1 MQRRFD
7 AILPELAGP
16 LGTPEAPVSVLLG
29 VSGGMDSMAMA
40 SLFLRSGTPFG
51 IAHCNFRLRGEDS
64 EADASLVRSWAMDKG
79 IACHTAAFD
88 TEDYARTKGI
98 SIEMAAREL
107 RYRFFAEVARESG
120 YGAVAVAHHADDNAE
135 TLLLNLLRG
144 TGVKGLCGMKAS
156 GYLPLP
162 DVRIPLL
169 RPLLSFT
176 REEIARYIEEEGIP
190 YREDRTNGE
199 NTNKRNIIRNRVFPI
214 FKEINPSFLR
224 TLTRDMARFEAAEE
238 ILEEWTREHPEE
250 AVPPVTEPIRYKVV
264 EEPWDGTEC
273 VIQPSGILIL
283 DADRVHGELAE
294 RGWEPGDWIRPL
306 GMRGRKKLQ
315 DWFTDHHVPV
325 PAKKAAVLFYDTA
338 AEDSRHI
345 LAIAGGCIDDSVKVT
360 ASTRRIWRIAPA
372 MDPEV

>member
-88 TEDYARTKGI
+88 TEEYARTKGI

-120 YGAVAVAHHADDNAE
+120 YGAVAVAHHTDDNAE

-169 RPLLSFT
+169 RPCC
-176 REEIARYIEEEGIP
+176 P
-190 YREDRTNGE
+190 
-199 NTNKRNIIRNRVFPI
+199 
-214 FKEINPSFLR
+214 LR
-224 TLTRDMARFEAAEE
+224 
-238 ILEEWTREHPEE
+238 
-250 AVPPVTEPIRYKVV
+250 
-264 EEPWDGTEC
+264 G
-273 VIQPSGILIL
+273 
-283 DADRVHGELAE
+283 
-294 RGWEPGDWIRPL
+294 
-306 GMRGRKKLQ
+306 KK
-315 DWFTDHHVPV
+315 
-325 PAKKAAVLFYDTA
+325 
-338 AEDSRHI
+338 S
-345 LAIAGGCIDDSVKVT
+345 
-360 ASTRRIWRIAPA
+360 PA
-372 MDPEV
+372 MSKRRASPTGRTGPTGKTRIKGI